1 MGEERASG
9 SKVGESRSMRPS
21 RGQQQV
27 SQVAQA
33 WCRQS
38 VASHKVWHLTTDC
51 ESSLHNEQE
60 NCWASSRRVNL
71 RSMMM

>member
-21 RGQQQV
+21 HGQQQV

-38 VASHKVWHLTTDC
+38 AASHNQLL
-51 ESSLHNEQE
+51 EQPSRSEQE